1 MVLCYN
7 NNGDVMFKEYLKE
20 RKLSVY
26 KLSEI
31 SNVPYTTL
39 NELING
45 KKSIEDCKIKTI
57 ENIAKALNCSIETL
71 LSLLNGKNIVI
82 SNSWEENKEK
92 LFFFPTVVNNDNYD
106 SNRIHPLMQK
116 KVNEIYWLIEEKDII
131 EEVIIFGSAVNV
143 RCNKKSDL
151 DIAIRIKD
159 EYFNREN
166 QNSISEEIQE
176 VCEYNSDI
184 VWLNTID
191 YESQLYHNISTK
203 GVVIYE

>member
-1 MVLCYN
+1 
-7 NNGDVMFKEYLKE
+7 MFKEYLKE

-57 ENIAKALNCSIETL
+57 ENIVKALNCSIETL

-116 KVNEIYWLIEEKDII
+116 KVNEIYWLIEEKLRLLASTINSW
-131 EEVIIFGSAVNV
+131 EVET
-143 RCNKKSDL
+143 RCNDNFVALLEDINDVKKIADEL
-151 DIAIRIKD
+151 IEYCDKQVEFVDI
-159 EYFNREN
+159 E
-166 QNSISEEIQE
+166 
-176 VCEYNSDI
+176 
-184 VWLNTID
+184 
-191 YESQLYHNISTK
+191 
-203 GVVIYE
+203 

>member
-1 MVLCYN
+1 MAFIWRRKIIKKETTITVGSYSGFVYN

-71 LSLLNGKNIVI
+71 LNLLNGKNIVI
-82 SNSWEENKEK
+82 LNSWEVE
-92 LFFFPTVVNNDNYD
+92 TRCNDNFVALLED
-106 SNRIHPLMQK
+106 INDVK
-116 KVNEIYWLIEEKDII
+116 KIADELIEYCDKQVKFVDI
-131 EEVIIFGSAVNV
+131 E
-143 RCNKKSDL
+143 
-151 DIAIRIKD
+151 
-159 EYFNREN
+159 
-166 QNSISEEIQE
+166 
-176 VCEYNSDI
+176 
-184 VWLNTID
+184 
-191 YESQLYHNISTK
+191 
-203 GVVIYE
+203 